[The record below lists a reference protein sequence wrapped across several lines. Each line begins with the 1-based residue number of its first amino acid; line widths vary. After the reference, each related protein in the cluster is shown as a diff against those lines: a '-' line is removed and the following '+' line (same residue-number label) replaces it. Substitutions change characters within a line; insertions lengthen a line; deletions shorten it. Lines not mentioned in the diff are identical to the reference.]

1 MKTLIKSINR
11 SPLRCGF
18 LHWQLRSPGLRFR
31 RPSKQQLAQ
40 TTVTTVLGKQ
50 HWDLTRCKI
59 TPESIIRPWVTLRFR
74 AILTAV
80 ITWRLV
86 VSRLGATLL
95 GFKTWPLAPNR
106 SPTTSAAPSTWAL
119 VFERSL

>member
-86 VSRLGATLL
+86 VSRSGATLL
-95 GFKTWPLAPNR
+95 GFTTWPLAL
-106 SPTTSAAPSTWAL
+106 T
-119 VFERSL
+119 RSLATPPANKTRLLVLSP